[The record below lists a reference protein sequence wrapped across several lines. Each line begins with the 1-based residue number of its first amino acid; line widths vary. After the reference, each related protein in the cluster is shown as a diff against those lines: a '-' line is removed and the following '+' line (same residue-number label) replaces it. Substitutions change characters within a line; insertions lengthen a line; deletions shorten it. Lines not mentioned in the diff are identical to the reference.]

1 VQPTADP
8 ALTDAGPVAD
18 AGAAAD
24 AGAVAEADGSA
35 ATGAGDAA
43 DQATTVAV
51 GTASV
56 PTGPV
61 PGPVPTSSAPTGS
74 VPTSSVPTSGPVPP
88 VEPEV
93 VRATASVG
101 TASVGTAS
109 VGTAAGADA
118 ERPEFLPGIAVP
130 LPDDGAILA
139 AWERLSSIDIG
150 VNAPTISGLGTLAE
164 PVAFIAGVQA
174 HPYPRPI
181 LSTRVVL
188 VTGNHAGGLVAGSAP
203 DPRNSIP
210 LQQLAD
216 AAGASFVTLEW
227 NPAANAIELEDAI
240 TGKQLDAA
248 MRMGWAEAERAADEG
263 IELLVLAAGGAG
275 ASAAAVAVI
284 SAITGYETSALL
296 GRVVTPAGVYD
307 DNAWMTRALALRDA
321 MYRVRHRDGDPR
333 TVLCALGG
341 ADIAGAT
348 GLLLGAASRRL
359 PVMIDGPVGAAAA
372 LLANDFAPSAR
383 RWLMLPDHGRN
394 VAVIVAAEALELKP
408 WMDLCLDLGEGA
420 TSLAALPM
428 LQMALKLSG
437 AGVPVEPQ
445 PLTRFDPTTG
455 AQVFVGQARVEEAEE
470 PVEEEP
476 AEPEAPSPALT
487 APTTSIGAKAKSRPA
502 PPKPTPAKATAPRAA
517 KAAAAKRSSRT
528 GSTRSGAA
536 KSTGTKAGTK
546 TAATKATTPKT
557 TTPKAARTAAAK
569 AGGETATPATGAGQP
584 ESGPVGLAPAET
596 APVSPAPAG
605 AAAPGPSADGAP
617 DASRGT
623 PPGEESGEG
632 TTAPRPRKRP

>member
-1 VQPTADP
+1 MVPVQPTADP
-8 ALTDAGPVAD
+8 AVAD
-18 AGAAAD
+18 AGTVADPGNMADPGAVTDASAD
-24 AGAVAEADGSA
+24 AEVGGRGAI
-35 ATGAGDAA
+35 GASNAA
-43 DQATTVAV
+43 DQATVVAV

-56 PTGPV
+56 PTAAAPPV
-61 PGPVPTSSAPTGS
+61 
-74 VPTSSVPTSGPVPP
+74 SGPPGSA
-88 VEPEV
+88 PEV

-101 TASVGTAS
+101 PAHNLGSASVGP
-109 VGTAAGADA
+109 AAVDA

-164 PVAFIAGVQA
+164 PVAFFAGVQA

-216 AAGASFVTLEW
+216 SVGASFVTLEW

-307 DNAWMTRALALRDA
+307 DNAWMTRAIALRDA
-321 MYRVRHRDGDPR
+321 MYRVRHRPGDPR

-372 LLANDFAPSAR
+372 LLANDFAPAVR
-383 RWLMLPDHGRN
+383 RWLLLPDHGRN
-394 VAVIVAAEALELKP
+394 VAVMVVAEALELKP
-408 WMDLCLDLGEGA
+408 WLDLCLDLGEGA

-428 LQMALKLSG
+428 LQTALKLAG

-455 AQVFVGQARVEEAEE
+455 AQVFVGHARVEEAEE
-470 PVEEEP
+470 AVEEEP
-476 AEPEAPSPALT
+476 AASEEPAPSPALT

-502 PPKPTPAKATAPRAA
+502 PPKPTPAKSTAPRAA
-517 KAAAAKRSSRT
+517 KAAAAKARGSRS
-528 GSTRSGAA
+528 GSTRSGAT
-536 KSTGTKAGTK
+536 KSTGTRAGTK
-546 TAATKATTPKT
+546 TTATKATTPKAS
-557 TTPKAARTAAAK
+557 KSAAAK
-569 AGGETATPATGAGQP
+569 ADASETVTPATEAGAGQP
-584 ESGPVGLAPAET
+584 ESAATESASTGV
-596 APVSPAPAG
+596 APVSPAPAST
-605 AAAPGPSADGAP
+605 AAAAGASADRAAA
-617 DASRGT
+617 DSAT
-623 PPGEESGEG
+623 ALDGEPGEG
-632 TTAPRPRKRP
+632 TTAPRPRKRS

>member
-1 VQPTADP
+1 MQPTADP

-24 AGAVAEADGSA
+24 AGAVVEADGRA
-35 ATGAGDAA
+35 TTGAGDAA

-88 VEPEV
+88 AEPEV

-109 VGTAAGADA
+109 VGTASVEE

-203 DPRNSIP
+203 DPRNSVP

-476 AEPEAPSPALT
+476 AEPEPPSPALT

-517 KAAAAKRSSRT
+517 KAAAAKARGSRS
-528 GSTRSGAA
+528 GTRSGAT
-536 KSTGTKAGTK
+536 KSTGTRAGTK
-546 TAATKATTPKT
+546 SAATKATTAKA
-557 TTPKAARTAAAK
+557 TTPKAAAKAAAAK
-569 AGGETATPATGAGQP
+569 AGGETATEAGQP
-584 ESGPVGLAPAET
+584 GSTPVGPAPTET

-605 AAAPGPSADGAP
+605 DPAASPSAEGAP
-617 DASRGT
+617 EASRGT
-623 PPGEESGEG
+623 APGEESGEG

>member
-1 VQPTADP
+1 VVPVQPSADP
-8 ALTDAGPVAD
+8 ALAD
-18 AGAAAD
+18 ATAAAD
-24 AGAVAEADGSA
+24 AGTLSDAGAADDVAGA

-43 DQATTVAV
+43 DPAPPVAV

-56 PTGPV
+56 PTATV
-61 PGPVPTSSAPTGS
+61 PAAAP
-74 VPTSSVPTSGPVPP
+74 PP
-88 VEPEV
+88 AESEV
-93 VRATASVG
+93 VRATASVSP
-101 TASVGTAS
+101 ASVGIASVNPAS
-109 VGTAAGADA
+109 VGMASVGPILDA

-130 LPDDGAILA
+130 VPDDAAILA

-164 PVAFIAGVQA
+164 PVAFMAGVQA

-203 DPRNSIP
+203 DARNSIP

-275 ASAAAVAVI
+275 SSAAAVAVI

-383 RWLMLPDHGRN
+383 RWFLLPDHGRN
-394 VAVIVAAEALELKP
+394 VAVIVVAEALELKP

-420 TSLAALPM
+420 TSLAALPL
-428 LQMALKLSG
+428 LQMALKLAG

-455 AQVFVGQARVEEAEE
+455 AQVFVGHARVEEAEE

-476 AEPEAPSPALT
+476 VEPEPPSPALT

-502 PPKPTPAKATAPRAA
+502 PPKPTPTKAAGPRAA
-517 KAAAAKRSSRT
+517 KAAATKARGGRS
-528 GSTRSGAA
+528 GGTRSGATKSTRAGAKATAEKATTAKATAEKAPTAKATAA
-536 KSTGTKAGTK
+536 KSAPK
-546 TAATKATTPKT
+546 AATKP
-557 TTPKAARTAAAK
+557 AAK
-569 AGGETATPATGAGQP
+569 VDDEPVPVGGGQP
-584 ESGPVGLAPAET
+584 ESTAEV
-596 APVSPAPAG
+596 APVSPAPA
-605 AAAPGPSADGAP
+605 AAVTP
-617 DASRGT
+617 DAGPVPT
-623 PPGEESGEG
+623 PDGETGDA
-632 TTAPRPRKRP
+632 TIAPRPRKRP

>member
-1 VQPTADP
+1 MQPTADP
-8 ALTDAGPVAD
+8 ALADAATGAD
-18 AGAAAD
+18 AGAPGDAGAPAD
-24 AGAVAEADGSA
+24 AGAPVAAGALTDA
-35 ATGAGDAA
+35 GAGDADPA
-43 DQATTVAV
+43 RVVAV

-56 PTGPV
+56 PP
-61 PGPVPTSSAPTGS
+61 AS
-74 VPTSSVPTSGPVPP
+74 VSTPES
-88 VEPEV
+88 EV
-93 VRATASVG
+93 VRATASVSP
-101 TASVGTAS
+101 ASVGMAS
-109 VGTAAGADA
+109 VGMAGVGMTGVGSGNIDD
-118 ERPEFLPGIAVP
+118 ERPEFLPGIAMP
-130 LPDDGAILA
+130 LPDDAAILA

-210 LQQLAD
+210 LQQLAHQ
-216 AAGASFVTLEW
+216 AGASFVTLEW

-284 SAITGYETSALL
+284 SAISGYETSALL

-321 MYRVRHRDGDPR
+321 MYRVRHRNGDPR

-372 LLANDFAPSAR
+372 MLANDFAPSVR

-428 LQMALKLSG
+428 LQMALTLAG
-437 AGVPVEPQ
+437 EGVPVERQ

-455 AQVFVGQARVEEAEE
+455 AQVFVGHARVEEPDEPPAEEEPVAEE
-470 PVEEEP
+470 P
-476 AEPEAPSPALT
+476 AAPSPALT

-502 PPKPTPAKATAPRAA
+502 PPKPAPTKSAAPRAA
-517 KAAAAKRSSRT
+517 KAAAAKARGGRT
-528 GSTRSGAA
+528 GGSRSGPA
-536 KSTGTKAGTK
+536 KSTGAKAATKSTAAKATTKAATTK
-546 TAATKATTPKT
+546 AAATKAA
-557 TTPKAARTAAAK
+557 KAAAAE
-569 AGGETATPATGAGQP
+569 AGGGENIAQPGAGP
-584 ESGPVGLAPAET
+584 ES

-605 AAAPGPSADGAP
+605 SAAASPAAESPQAAGGAP
-617 DASRGT
+617 
-623 PPGEESGEG
+623 SGEGDG
-632 TTAPRPRKRP
+632 TTAPRPHKRS